1 MPGTDAPGCGFRRS
15 LSAVGK
21 GAAVGCRSRLTAS
34 AGAAG
39 VSGFTLGFAGFV
51 NIHWRS
57 GRGFIVAS
65 MKQQFAHCSKLS
77 RWSRHGW
84 HWLGLRLVNGTAG
97 DCPPAPY
104 DTLYGM
110 VRDQAG
116 TVGIVSAFSVPRSS
130 TSEFYR
136 LSVR

>member
-1 MPGTDAPGCGFRRS
+1 M
-15 LSAVGK
+15 
-21 GAAVGCRSRLTAS
+21 GCRSRLTAS

-39 VSGFTLGFAGFV
+39 VPGFTLGFAGFV

-57 GRGFIVAS
+57 GRGVIVPS

-84 HWLGLRLVNGTAG
+84 HWLGLRLVTGTAG
-97 DCPPAPY
+97 AFPPAPY

-116 TVGIVSAFSVPRSS
+116 AVGIVSAFNVPRSG
-130 TSEFYR
+130 TKEFYR